1 MESRNSLLRI
11 TGWILIVFIISN
23 CSKKVENPVN
33 KTITLKTLDPTIID
47 FASAAAGGSITSKG
61 DLPLLEKGICYS
73 ISSSPTIS
81 DSVIFQITLLIVL
94 IAF

>member
-1 MESRNSLLRI
+1 VESRNSLLRI

-61 DLPLLEKGICYS
+61 DLPLLEKGIC
-73 ISSSPTIS
+73 IVPHPVRPFPTRLF
-81 DSVIFQITLLIVL
+81 FQITLLIVL